1 MKRVDLSP
9 QQMEDV
15 IRLRQNGLSWLRIQN
30 ETGISRR
37 VAQRSYTQWL
47 KARSVR
53 ELESVRIKVGEIEF
67 EGHLDVLTRLAQ
79 GLVEHLSIPEY
90 PSFSRDAGAY
100 LTSLMEKEIAVIR
113 PDALSTPQALSM
125 ASEDRAKARN
135 MRRNRLIL
143 ESLKQHTA
151 DTFEWNSLDNWMQGW
166 DTCYRVFP
174 GVRTR
179 IGEIIS
185 QTFSSFP
192 DLDEWFEIKNRDHKT
207 LDILEEGMQDVL
219 WKGIV
224 TGDMGTVREMVYSN
238 NIELAEGVEVLQITI
253 GIRKLVQKDHRE
265 MAPSFVELCRGI
277 IKELWVTGEVKE
289 IRKAVEKMQSVVE
302 EIEGVLEPLVLR
314 PLILHTRCRLCPA

>member
-1 MKRVDLSP
+1 MKRIDLSRE
-9 QQMEDV
+9 QLEEV
-15 IRLRQNGLSWLRIQN
+15 IRHRQGGLSWFRIQDK
-30 ETGISRR
+30 TGISRR
-37 VAQRSYTQWL
+37 VAQRSYEQWER
-47 KARSVR
+47 ARSIR
-53 ELESVRIKVGEIEF
+53 ELENVRVKVGEIEMQ
-67 EGHLDVLTRLAQ
+67 GHIDVLDRFAQ
-79 GLVEHLSIPEY
+79 RLVEHISVPEY
-90 PSFSRDAGAY
+90 PSFARDAGAHFT
-100 LTSLMEKEIAVIR
+100 LLMEREIVVIR
-113 PDALSTPQALSM
+113 REGSSVPEDKSP
-125 ASEDRAKARN
+125 ASNDKVKARN
-135 MRRNRLIL
+135 VRRNRLLL
-143 ESLKQHTA
+143 ESLKEHTA
-151 DTFEWNSLDNWMQGW
+151 DKFRWDSLDGWMDAW
-166 DTCYRVFP
+166 DTCNRVFP

-302 EIEGVLEPLVLR
+302 EMEEVLEPLVFR